1 VSGVIDSDDLCGLVA
16 PDTDDGYRTRSNLRT
31 PVGSRSGIEG
41 PSKKSA
47 DRHHVR
53 HHHNRLAR
61 VTLDYLFS
69 RKLKSLIKHL

>member
-1 VSGVIDSDDLCGLVA
+1 VSGVIDGDDLCGLVA
-16 PDTDDGYRTRSNLRT
+16 PDTDDGNRTRSNLRT

-47 DRHHVR
+47 YRHNVR
-53 HHHNRLAR
+53 DHDNRLAS

-69 RKLKSLIKHL
+69 R